1 MRPGGSERP
10 KRAPVAL
17 GDHCWVGAGAAVL
30 KGVRLGAHC
39 VVAAGSVVTRGAEP
53 GRLLGGN
60 PATVLAEGVTW
71 RH

>member
-1 MRPGGSERP
+1 M
-10 KRAPVAL
+10 
-17 GDHCWVGAGAAVL
+17 L